1 MTTISPQKLQQKIST
16 GDSVRLLDVRT
27 PREYATAHIAQA
39 MLRPLAG
46 FDAGAFAKEQA
57 GAGSATYV
65 VCQSGTRA
73 RSAIK
78 QLEAAGLRDCVL
90 VEGGMSAWMKAG
102 FAVEGRGRGVISLER
117 QVRIG
122 AGFLVLCGTLL
133 GVTVHPAFLAVPG
146 LVGAGLMFA
155 GISDICGMGM
165 MLAKMP
171 WNQAK
176 GESGQDVCCVGR
188 AGANR

>member
-1 MTTISPQKLQQKIST
+1 MRIISPQKLQQRIAS
-16 GDSVRLLDVRT
+16 GDSVCLLDVRT
-27 PREYATAHIAQA
+27 PAEYASSHIEQA
-39 MLRPLAG
+39 TLRPLER
-46 FDAGAFAKEQA
+46 FDAATFAKEPVD
-57 GAGSATYV
+57 AGSTVYV
-65 VCQSGTRA
+65 ICQSGARA

-78 QLEAAGLRDCVL
+78 ELEAAGLRDCVL

-102 FAVEGRGRGVISLER
+102 FDVEQRAKGVISLER

-133 GVTVHPAFLAVPG
+133 GVFVHPALLAVPG

-165 MLAKMP
+165 LLAKMP

-176 GESGQDVCCVGR
+176 AELGQDVCCGR
-188 AGANR
+188 V